1 MDKETKIKFSKFRS
15 LVSELEKLMKEE
27 APGRARKKLFE
38 LVKSSH
44 EFAYDVYR
52 LELSCRVKK
61 MFPKDIVQSLPETSR
76 PNVWSLRPDVP
87 APLPAKVKAKAKSK
101 AKPKKDSTPPEV
113 IRSQVLQLTLEG
125 KSMREIA
132 KVINRT
138 ASQVWRHQTALRK
151 EGALPV
157 LSKPDNSP
165 TKAE

>member
-1 MDKETKIKFSKFRS
+1 
-15 LVSELEKLMKEE
+15 
-27 APGRARKKLFE
+27 
-38 LVKSSH
+38 
-44 EFAYDVYR
+44 
-52 LELSCRVKK
+52 

-87 APLPAKVKAKAKSK
+87 APLPAKVKAKP
-101 AKPKKDSTPPEV
+101 KPKKDSTPPEV

-151 EGALPV
+151 EGTLPV